1 MNKRAILKELL
12 NGNPEPLQKL
22 VPLYDL
28 ERSSLDELEA
38 IRFHRM
44 VDKAESERI
53 TNKAFRKPLKQMTEA
68 ELFKISDVEPI
79 ELKNLS
85 DDELRQIIQG
95 NENK

>member
-44 VDKAESERI
+44 VDKVESERI
-53 TNKAFRKPLKQMTEA
+53 TNKAFRKSLKQMTEA